1 MAETAAIQDR
11 LRELLTAERGL
22 EALLTPEPPWFSAL
36 LRQLEL
42 AVGDQRI
49 VYLGAAA
56 ASGLSTVTLRVGVF
70 TDRVVVAAE
79 VIDDGT
85 PGAQVV
91 TRVESRAGL
100 LRFELSGGSE
110 ADNSHESSWATGFR
124 IRAFYQSGLTVTVPA
139 NIVDTE
145 AKQVSVR
152 AVLDGIRADLQARP
166 GDPPLH
172 TEVRP

>member
-1 MAETAAIQDR
+1 MTHPVAIQDQ
-11 LRELLTAERGL
+11 LRTLLDAERGL
-22 EALLTPEPPWFSAL
+22 EDLLRPEPAWYPVL
-36 LRQLEL
+36 IRQLEL

-49 VYLGAAA
+49 IYLGAAVA
-56 ASGLSTVTLRVGVF
+56 TGLSTVTLRVGIF
-70 TDRVVVAAE
+70 TDRVVVATE

-110 ADNSHESSWATGFR
+110 ADNASEASWSGGFR
-124 IRAFYQSGLTVTVPA
+124 IRAYYQSGLTVTVPA
-139 NIVDTE
+139 NIIDTE

-152 AVLDGIRADLQARP
+152 AVLDGIRADLQRRP
-166 GDPPLH
+166 GDLQPVD
-172 TEVRP
+172 EEE